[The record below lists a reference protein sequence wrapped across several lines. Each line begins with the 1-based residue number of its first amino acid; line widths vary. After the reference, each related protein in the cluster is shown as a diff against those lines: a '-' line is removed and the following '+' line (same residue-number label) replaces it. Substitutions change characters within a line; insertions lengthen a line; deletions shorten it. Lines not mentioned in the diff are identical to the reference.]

1 MPRTRSADG
10 ALQEDRYRAPALDKG
25 LDILELLCAQP
36 GAMTRGEIV
45 KALDRNPSEIYRML
59 ERLVARRYVSRSPE
73 GDRYAPSLKL
83 FMLAQHYP
91 PLKRLA
97 AQAVPLMEE
106 FSKRTEQSCHLG
118 LYEKGNIVVVAQTSS
133 PGKLSLSVRLGS
145 QVSLIDTGSGHV
157 VLAFQTEARRKEM
170 LAEHEPL
177 EGEVPIPRE
186 QMAEILK
193 RCRDQGYWEAKSH
206 HALGVTDLAAP
217 AKGPDGHAFGALTC
231 PYVTRID
238 RHVSAGIEATREL
251 LQEVARKL

>member
-1 MPRTRSADG
+1 MPHTRSAD
-10 ALQEDRYRAPALDKG
+10 ATLPEDRYRAPALDKG

-36 GAMTRGEIV
+36 GAMTRGEIF

-91 PLKRLA
+91 PLKRLI

-106 FSKRTEQSCHLG
+106 FSRRTEQSCHLG

-186 QMAEILK
+186 QFASMIK
-193 RCRDQGYWEAKSH
+193 RARDRGYWEAESR
-206 HALGVTDLAAP
+206 HALGVTDLSAP
-217 AKGPDGHAFGALTC
+217 VTGQDGHAFAALAC

-251 LQEVARKL
+251 LLEAARKL

>member
-1 MPRTRSADG
+1 MP
-10 ALQEDRYRAPALDKG
+10 EDRYRAPALDKG

-36 GAMTRGEIV
+36 AAMTRGEIV
-45 KALDRNPSEIYRML
+45 KALGRNPSEIYRML
-59 ERLVARRYVSRSPE
+59 ERLVARRYVSRSAE

-91 PLKRLA
+91 PLKRLV

-145 QVSLIDTGSGHV
+145 HVSLIDTGSGHV
-157 VLAFQTEARRKEM
+157 VLAFQTEARRNEM

-186 QMAEILK
+186 RLAAILK
-193 RCRDQGYWEAKSH
+193 RSRDQGYWEAESR
-206 HALGVTDLAAP
+206 HALGVTDVSAP
-217 AKGPDGHAFGALTC
+217 VTGQDGYAFAALTC

-251 LQEVARKL
+251 LLEVARKL